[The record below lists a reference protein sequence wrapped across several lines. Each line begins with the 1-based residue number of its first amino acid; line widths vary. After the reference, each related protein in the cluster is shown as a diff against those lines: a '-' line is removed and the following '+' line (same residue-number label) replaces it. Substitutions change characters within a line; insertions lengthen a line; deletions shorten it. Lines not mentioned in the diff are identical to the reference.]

1 LLWCPGSFLGGAFD
15 VTTLEGS
22 VAEAVFPARLPRN
35 SSTLACTSTLHG
47 GASDDD
53 EDGVLVLVFIVAVLL
68 VSAADAILSMDA
80 LLGENLVFSVI
91 PYFSLTFS
99 SFLATADD
107 DVDTP
112 EDKPAVVVV
121 ADAVLD
127 ILALAVAE
135 LAGLAVTDGKGD
147 STGDEFKAATVVVFV
162 FVRGGG
168 GNASGSGNASGNAS
182 GIGSGNASGSGSVSG
197 SFVVADAVVTVVAMV
212 GVFGIVFIFVVTG
225 EALALALAVAEFLGE
240 VVTDFKDG
248 DFFAGDFTALVLV
261 DLGF

>member
-168 GNASGSGNASGNAS
+168 GNASGSG
-182 GIGSGNASGSGSVSG
+182 SGNASGSGSGSGSG
-197 SFVVADAVVTVVAMV
+197 SFVVADAVVTVLAMV